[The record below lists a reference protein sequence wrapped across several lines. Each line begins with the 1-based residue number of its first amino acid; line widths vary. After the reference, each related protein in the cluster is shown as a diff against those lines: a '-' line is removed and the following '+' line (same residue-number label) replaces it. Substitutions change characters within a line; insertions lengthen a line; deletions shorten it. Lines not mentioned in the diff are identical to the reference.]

1 MNLTVTQR
9 SQVLDILSLKFRFFQ
24 EFPVTTQIADTAT
37 VCRISALQFDKAIMS
52 ENSLW
57 ENMQGE
63 KVKLLNTLI
72 RGHEENPNM
81 LLEMCK
87 TLLDTYE
94 GKAEEATK
102 TKVREDELR

>member
-1 MNLTVTQR
+1 M
-9 SQVLDILSLKFRFFQ
+9 LKFRFFQ
-24 EFPVTTQIADTAT
+24 EFLVTTQIADTAT
-37 VCRISALQFDKAIMS
+37 VCRISALQFDKAILS

-63 KVKLLNTLI
+63 KVKFLDNLI
-72 RGHEENPNM
+72 RGLENPNM

-87 TLLDTYE
+87 TLRDTYE

>member
-1 MNLTVTQR
+1 M
-9 SQVLDILSLKFRFFQ
+9 LKFRFFQ

-37 VCRISALQFDKAIMS
+37 VCRISALQFDKAILS

-63 KVKLLNTLI
+63 KVKFLDNLI
-72 RGHEENPNM
+72 RGLENPNM

-87 TLLDTYE
+87 TLRDTYE

>member
-1 MNLTVTQR
+1 M
-9 SQVLDILSLKFRFFQ
+9 LKFRFFQ

-37 VCRISALQFDKAIMS
+37 VCRISALQFDKAILS

-57 ENMQGE
+57 ENMEGE
-63 KVKLLNTLI
+63 EVKFLNTLI
-72 RGHEENPNM
+72 RGFEEIKNPNM

-87 TLLDTYE
+87 TLRHTYE

>member
-1 MNLTVTQR
+1 M
-9 SQVLDILSLKFRFFQ
+9 LKFRFFQ

-37 VCRISALQFDKAIMS
+37 VCRISALRFDKAILS

-63 KVKLLNTLI
+63 EVKFLNTLI
-72 RGHEENPNM
+72 RGLEENPNIS

-87 TLLDTYE
+87 TLRHTYE